1 MPLFGHHT
9 KSYLGMEIEVNGRT
23 FPDGALDHA
32 LFLAA
37 VLLAV
42 YGAFA
47 LIRDGLRWRR
57 KRLARTVVH

>member
-23 FPDGALDHA
+23 FPDGPFDHA
-32 LFLAA
+32 LFLGA
-37 VLLAV
+37 VLLAA

-57 KRLARTVVH
+57 KRLARSAAR